1 MTGHDDEELRDAA
14 LHDEIELVGELIVA
28 ASTVDGPLS
37 DSEIDDALGICG
49 AVPQAS
55 PQTVPRGTPKASNG

>member
-1 MTGHDDEELRDAA
+1 MAGHDDEELRDAA

-37 DSEIDDALGICG
+37 DSEIDEALGICG
-49 AVPQAS
+49 A
-55 PQTVPRGTPKASNG
+55 TLRMVPRGTPEASKG

>member
-1 MTGHDDEELRDAA
+1 MIGRDDEELRDMA

-37 DSEIDDALGICG
+37 DSEIDDALGIC
-49 AVPQAS
+49 VSTPPQA
-55 PQTVPRGTPKASNG
+55 VPRGAPGAANE